1 MTNALPYHYEPLE
14 ARRNELMMEDSGT
27 QGIIVLEDDQMII
40 YPMNSRETMTILRRS
55 LLSLLHHVVRFR
67 LENPA
72 IANVSLLI
80 ELKALQ
86 CYVFEVATYHSKF
99 GTIAKHCFTPVLLR
113 PDRIMKSKTLA
124 GMKSMIFELMY
135 LGDSV
140 EEILQTFLSLEHW
153 NTFEL
158 YSLRGVATYG
168 KWMVDADITLAEA
181 EAIANGSHPN
191 SSRLSTYMMTRHDP
205 MSQVHLVGQEID

>member
-80 ELKALQ
+80 ELKALSLATAAPPAT
-86 CYVFEVATYHSKF
+86 CAGDAPPSSATCTCAECTTCASPSGCVARQ
-99 GTIAKHCFTPVLLR
+99 A
-113 PDRIMKSKTLA
+113 LA
-124 GMKSMIFELMY
+124 
-135 LGDSV
+135 
-140 EEILQTFLSLEHW
+140 
-153 NTFEL
+153 
-158 YSLRGVATYG
+158 
-168 KWMVDADITLAEA
+168 
-181 EAIANGSHPN
+181 
-191 SSRLSTYMMTRHDP
+191 
-205 MSQVHLVGQEID
+205 